1 MAKKETKQ
9 TSNFE
14 ARDTADELL
23 KKVREH
29 EGAFDHDFAIAL
41 AQRLYAQWMG
51 TDRDGCLAV
60 EVAEIIRKELGIVD
74 DELSLGWYL
83 THCEDHQ
90 HELIDQQ
97 EALVNEIDDDKAKME
112 SHQEIVKSLKAGID
126 ENHTRLRQLARS
138 LKTPW
143 VPPLPPTP
151 SRQREIEFADGEE
164 WRAVPLSEVLSSDPG
179 LKAIAMEKLG
189 NVTLEKYCEL
199 AQKYAVGDKPK
210 KLTRKQWDRI
220 EEAVQDFHAA
230 RSPEESATVA
240 DDGDDQAGDKA
251 A

>member
-9 TSNFE
+9 ASNFE

-29 EGAFDHDFAIAL
+29 EGSFDTDFAIAL

-51 TDRDGCLAV
+51 TEREATLADD
-60 EVAEIIRKELGIVD
+60 VAGIMRTELGIMEDGLGVD
-74 DELSLGWYL
+74 WWIANS
-83 THCEDHQ
+83 EDHQ
-90 HELIDQQ
+90 AELIDQQ
-97 EALVNEIDDDKAKME
+97 EALVNEIDDDKAKLE

-143 VPPLPPTP
+143 VPPLPPPP

-189 NVTLEKYCEL
+189 NVTLERYCEL
-199 AQKYAVGDKPK
+199 AQKYAIGDKPK

-220 EEAVQDFHAA
+220 EEAVQDFHAS
-230 RSPEESATVA
+230 RSPEESATVEG
-240 DDGDDQAGDKA
+240 DGDSEAGDKA